1 MKNTSQKYR
10 ATRCNLAL
18 GRDLEVLH
26 FATKAEAMKWA
37 KALRFCVVR
46 RIMTREVVFSK
57 HNGVILSGRTV
68 SHEPIVK

>member
-1 MKNTSQKYR
+1 MKNTTKYR
-10 ATRCNLAL
+10 ATRCNLGL
-18 GRDLEVLH
+18 GEDLEMLH
-26 FATKAEAMKWA
+26 FATKTEAVKWA

-57 HNGVILSGRTV
+57 HNGVILSAQTI